1 MKKNGLVLLLVFAVC
16 FLGIT
21 SCSKNKTEAAAAVPA
36 DAVEALKARGVLKMG
51 YDVQFPP
58 LAYTDENGD
67 LVGYDVEL
75 AEEVTKRLGV
85 TLQPHPIDWDDKDNE
100 LENGTIDCV
109 WSGYTITEP
118 RKKAHS
124 LTFPYL
130 SNDQVLIVRKDGA
143 VKSFNDLQGRVI
155 GLRSASSSEDAINEN
170 PSFKNNLGDIIE
182 YKDNKSCL
190 DDLKVGAIDA
200 MVMDG
205 CFAYFIAT
213 RTGEPFDV
221 VKTPLSSEEYSI
233 CFRKNEPELR
243 DAVETILLEMAK
255 DGTIAKISTKWFGQ
269 DVSLIGK

>member
-1 MKKNGLVLLLVFAVC
+1 MKKSAFGFILVSFVLILSFSAC
-16 FLGIT
+16 N
-21 SCSKNKTEAAAAVPA
+21 KNKSGGSTAAPK
-36 DAVEALKARGVLKMG
+36 DAVEALKSRGVFVIG
-51 YDVQFPP
+51 YDVSFPP
-58 LAYTDENGD
+58 LAYTDEND
-67 LVGYDVEL
+67 ELVGYDIEL
-75 AEEVTKRLGV
+75 AAEVAKRLGIE
-85 TLQPHPIDWDDKDNE
+85 LKPLPIDWDDKDNE

-130 SNDQVLIVRKDGA
+130 ANEQVLIVRKDGA
-143 VKSFNDLQGRVI
+143 VKSFDDLQGRVI
-155 GLRSASSSEDAINEN
+155 GLRSASSSSDAINEN
-170 PSFKNNLGDIIE
+170 SAFKNNLGDIIE

-200 MVMDG
+200 MVMDS

-213 RTGEPFDV
+213 KTGEPFDV
-221 VKTPLSSEEYSI
+221 IKTPLSSEEYCI

-243 DAVETILLEMAK
+243 DAVERILLLMAA
-255 DGTIAKISTKWFGQ
+255 DGTISKIATKWFGQ

>member
-21 SCSKNKTEAAAAVPA
+21 SCSKNKTAAAAAVPV

>member
-21 SCSKNKTEAAAAVPA
+21 SCSKNKTDAAAAVPL

>member
-1 MKKNGLVLLLVFAVC
+1 MKKTAFVLVILISLLGSSAC
-16 FLGIT
+16 N
-21 SCSKNKTEAAAAVPA
+21 KNKTIETAHL
-36 DAVEALKARGVLKMG
+36 DAVEALKARGTLIMG

-58 LAYTDENGD
+58 LAYADDDGE

-75 AEEVTKRLGV
+75 AEEVSKRLGV
-85 TLQPHPIDWDDKDNE
+85 TLKAIPIDWDDKDNE

-109 WSGYTITEP
+109 WSGYSITEP

-130 SNDQVLIVRKDGA
+130 ANEQVLIVRKDGA
-143 VKSFNDLQGRVI
+143 VKSFSDLQGRVI
-155 GLRSASSSEDAINEN
+155 GLRSASSSSDAINEN

-200 MVMDG
+200 MVMDS
-205 CFAYFIAT
+205 CFAYFLAT
-213 RTGEPFDV
+213 QTGEPFDV
-221 VKTPLSSEEYSI
+221 VKTPLSSEEYCV
-233 CFRKNEPELR
+233 CFRKNDPELR
-243 DAVETILLEMAK
+243 DAVEEILMEMVK
-255 DGTIAKISTKWFGQ
+255 DGTVARISTKWFGK

>member
-21 SCSKNKTEAAAAVPA
+21 SCNKNKTEAAAVVPA

-130 SNDQVLIVRKDGA
+130 SNDQVLIVRKEGA

-205 CFAYFIAT
+205 CFAYFITT
-213 RTGEPFDV
+213 RTDEPFDV
-221 VKTPLSSEEYSI
+221 VKTPLSSEEYSV

>member
-21 SCSKNKTEAAAAVPA
+21 SCSKNKTDAAAAVPL
-36 DAVEALKARGVLKMG
+36 DAVEALKARGTLVMG

-75 AEEVTKRLGV
+75 AQEVTKRLGV
-85 TLQPHPIDWDDKDNE
+85 TLKPVPIDWDDKDNE

-130 SNDQVLIVRKDGA
+130 ANEQVLIVRKDGA
-143 VKSFNDLQGRVI
+143 VKSFDDLQGRVI
-155 GLRSASSSEDAINEN
+155 GLRSTSSSEDAINEN

-213 RTGEPFDV
+213 RTGEPFEV
-221 VKTPLSSEEYSI
+221 VKTPLSSEEYSV

-243 DAVETILLEMAK
+243 DEVEKILLEMAK
-255 DGTIAKISTKWFGQ
+255 DGTIAQISTKWFGQ

>member
-1 MKKNGLVLLLVFAVC
+1 MKKTVFILVMFVSLLGFSAC
-16 FLGIT
+16 N
-21 SCSKNKTEAAAAVPA
+21 KNKTVEIAQLDP
-36 DAVEALKARGVLKMG
+36 VEAIKARGILIMG

-58 LAYTDENGD
+58 LAYEDDDGN

-75 AEEVTKRLGV
+75 AGQVAKRLGL
-85 TLQPHPIDWDDKDNE
+85 TLKAIPIDWDDKDNE

-130 SNDQVLIVRKDGA
+130 SNEQVLIVRKNGA

-170 PSFKNNLGDIIE
+170 PSFKKSLGDIIE

-213 RTGEPFDV
+213 QTGEPFDV
-221 VKTPLSSEEYSI
+221 IKTPLSSEEYCI

-243 DAVETILLEMAK
+243 DAVEKILLDMAN
-255 DGTIAKISTKWFGQ
+255 DGTIAQISTKWFGQ

>member
-1 MKKNGLVLLLVFAVC
+1 MKKISFVLLLVFAVC
-16 FLGIT
+16 FLVIT
-21 SCSKNKTEAAAAVPA
+21 SCSKNKADSAAAVPV
-36 DAVEALKARGVLKMG
+36 DAVESLKARGSLVIG

-58 LAYTDENGD
+58 LAYTDDNGD

-75 AEEVTKRLGV
+75 AEEVAKRLGV
-85 TLQPHPIDWDDKDNE
+85 ELKAIPIDWDDKDNL
-100 LENGTIDCV
+100 LEIGTIDCV

-130 SNDQVLIVRKDGA
+130 ANEQVLIVRKDGA

-155 GLRSASSSEDAINEN
+155 GLRSTSSSEDAINEN
-170 PSFKNNLGDIIE
+170 PSLKNNLGDIIE

-200 MVMDG
+200 MVMDS

-213 RTGEPFDV
+213 KTGEPFDV
-221 VKTPLSSEEYSI
+221 VKTPLSSEEYSV

-243 DAVETILLEMAK
+243 DEVEKILLEMAK
-255 DGTIAKISTKWFGQ
+255 DGTIAQISTKWFGQ

>member
-1 MKKNGLVLLLVFAVC
+1 MKKNSLILSLLFAIC

-21 SCSKNKTEAAAAVPA
+21 SCSKNKTGSAAAVPS
-36 DAVEALKARGVLKMG
+36 DAVEALKARGELVIG

-58 LAYTDENGD
+58 LAYTDENDD
-67 LVGYDVEL
+67 LIGYDIEL
-75 AEEVTKRLGV
+75 AEEVAKRLGV
-85 TLQPHPIDWDDKDNE
+85 TLKTQPIDWDDKDNL
-100 LENGTIDCV
+100 LEIGTIDCV

-124 LTFPYL
+124 LTFAYL
-130 SNDQVLIVRKDGA
+130 ANEQVLIVRKDGA

-155 GLRSASSSEDAINEN
+155 GLRSASSSEDAIKEN
-170 PSFKNNLGDIIE
+170 PTFKNNLGDIIE

-200 MVMDG
+200 MVMDS

-213 RTGEPFDV
+213 KTGEPFDV
-221 VKTPLSSEEYSI
+221 IKTPLSSEEYCV

-243 DAVETILLEMAK
+243 DAVEKILLEMTA
-255 DGTIAKISTKWFGQ
+255 DGTIKAIDAKWFGQ

>member
-1 MKKNGLVLLLVFAVC
+1 MKKNSLILSLLFAIC

-21 SCSKNKTEAAAAVPA
+21 SCSKNKAGSSAAVPA
-36 DAVEALKARGVLKMG
+36 DAVEALKARGELVIG

-58 LAYTDENGD
+58 LAYTDENDD
-67 LVGYDVEL
+67 LIGYDIEL
-75 AEEVTKRLGV
+75 AEEVAKRLGV
-85 TLQPHPIDWDDKDNE
+85 TLKTQPIDWDDKDNL
-100 LENGTIDCV
+100 LEIGTIDCV

-124 LTFPYL
+124 LTYAYL
-130 SNDQVLIVRKDGA
+130 ANEQVLIVRKDGA

-155 GLRSASSSEDAINEN
+155 GLRSASSSEDAIKEN
-170 PSFKNNLGDIIE
+170 PTFKNNLGDIIE

-200 MVMDG
+200 MVMDS

-213 RTGEPFDV
+213 KTSEPFDV
-221 VKTPLSSEEYSI
+221 IKTPLSSEEYCV

-243 DAVETILLEMAK
+243 DAVEKILLEMTA
-255 DGTIAKISTKWFGQ
+255 DGTIKAIDTKWFGQ